1 MKLFFQVFFFNLL
14 CYPVAS
20 YAYLDPGTG
29 SMLLSVFVGF
39 SSAAYFGLRKLP
51 SVVRGVV
58 HKLNGK
64 KSDTGKASIVFYSES
79 KNYWSTFE
87 PVIRELIK
95 KGVDVVYLTSDP
107 DEKIFKDPHFKS
119 VSAHFIGKGNQ
130 AYFNLN
136 FLECDILVLT
146 TPGVDVLQIKRSKG
160 VKQYVHIVHS
170 LSDIH
175 GYKLYSFD
183 YYDTLVLSGISQE
196 RSLRSLEKKR
206 GTKQKE
212 LVRLGCPYLDNLV
225 EKAKRV
231 DFIDENILLLA
242 PTWGKNSFLYKYSPE
257 LLRRLSSI
265 GFKLIF
271 RPHPQ
276 SYISDKKILQDWLKV
291 LKEINDA
298 EHDDRPDGFQSLSKS
313 SILLSDLSG
322 VVFDFSFVFKRP
334 VVTIG
339 GNFVKEGFEA
349 WDLAEDA
356 WEVSSYDVIGKRIT
370 STGAESV
377 AEICE
382 VLISVR
388 NSFKE
393 KDDEITTLISEE
405 AINLGCSG
413 KKIADFLIEK
423 SVNSQRHSL
432 KTHPVRRVK
441 LKNILDQS
449 KVKRE

>member
-1 MKLFFQVFFFNLL
+1 M
-14 CYPVAS
+14 
-20 YAYLDPGTG
+20 
-29 SMLLSVFVGF
+29 
-39 SSAAYFGLRKLP
+39 
-51 SVVRGVV
+51 
-58 HKLNGK
+58 
-64 KSDTGKASIVFYSES
+64 
-79 KNYWSTFE
+79 
-87 PVIRELIK
+87 
-95 KGVDVVYLTSDP
+95 
-107 DEKIFKDPHFKS
+107 
-119 VSAHFIGKGNQ
+119 
-130 AYFNLN
+130 
-136 FLECDILVLT
+136 
-146 TPGVDVLQIKRSKG
+146 
-160 VKQYVHIVHS
+160 
-170 LSDIH
+170 
-175 GYKLYSFD
+175 
-183 YYDTLVLSGISQE
+183 
-196 RSLRSLEKKR
+196 
-206 GTKQKE
+206 
-212 LVRLGCPYLDNLV
+212 
-225 EKAKRV
+225 
-231 DFIDENILLLA
+231 
-242 PTWGKNSFLYKYSPE
+242 
-257 LLRRLSSI
+257 
-265 GFKLIF
+265 
-271 RPHPQ
+271 
-276 SYISDKKILQDWLKV
+276 KV